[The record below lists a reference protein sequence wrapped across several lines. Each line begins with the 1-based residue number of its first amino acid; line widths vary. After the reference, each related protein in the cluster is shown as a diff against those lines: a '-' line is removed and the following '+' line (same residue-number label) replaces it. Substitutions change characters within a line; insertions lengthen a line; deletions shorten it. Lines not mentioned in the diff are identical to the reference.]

1 VGEAFLSTVPS
12 SALGAFLGAVASPA
26 SLATDAIAAGQSTGS
41 LNLQLNAGAI
51 APELAVLGALVACLL
66 VDLAGERAAS
76 RWVPPFCYLGL
87 GGALVL
93 LALQWNGPLEPSFLG
108 AFLADNLAIAFRSV
122 VAASTLVTL
131 LLSWRYVE
139 RSGTPLGEYAAILL
153 AATLGAMFLCGATD
167 LVSIFVS
174 LETLSVASYL
184 LSGYMK
190 RDARSSEAALKYLLV
205 GSAAAAVFLYGASLL
220 YGLSGGTDLATIA
233 LALRTAASPITA
245 LSLVFVLAT
254 VAFKIA
260 AVPFH
265 QWTPDVYEGSP
276 TPVVAFLSVGS
287 KAAGFALALRILVGC
302 FESFDSQWKFLFTVL
317 AVLSMVLGNVVALA
331 QTSMK
336 RMLAYSSIG
345 QAGFVMIGMVCGT
358 EDGFAAMVLYMAAY
372 LFMNLG
378 AFACIILFS
387 LRTGSDRISDYAGL
401 YQKDPLITLG
411 LSLCLLSLGG
421 IPPMLG
427 FFGKIYL
434 FFAGWADHQ
443 YLLVV
448 VGLITSVVS
457 IYYYIS
463 VIKMMVVKEPQ
474 EASDVVK
481 AYPEVSWELAG
492 MKPLRV
498 GLVGC
503 VVVTAVGGILSS
515 PLFEW
520 ASGAVA
526 GTPILQQA
534 IAAAGNAV
542 G

>member
-1 VGEAFLSTVPS
+1 MIDAVIEAGPTLQGFVPTLLA
-12 SALGAFLGAVASPA
+12 ALGGSELGLPSMGDL
-26 SLATDAIAAGQSTGS
+26 S
-41 LNLQLNAGAI
+41 LQLNAGAI
-51 APELAVLGALVACLL
+51 GPEVAVLLALLISLL
-66 VDLAGERAAS
+66 VDLAGEKAAS
-76 RWVPPFCYLGL
+76 RWVPPVCYGGL
-87 GGALVL
+87 GTALLL
-93 LALQWNGPLEPSFLG
+93 LALQWNSPLAPSFFG
-108 AFLADNLAIAFRSV
+108 GFLADNLAVAFRAV
-122 VAASTLVTL
+122 VAASTLITL

-139 RSGTPLGEYAAILL
+139 RSGTPVGEYAAILL
-153 AATLGAMFLCGATD
+153 AATVGAMILCGSTD
-167 LVSIFVS
+167 LVSIFIS
-174 LETLSVASYL
+174 LETLSVSSYL
-184 LSGYMK
+184 LAGYMK

-220 YGLSGGTDLATIA
+220 YGITGGATDLASIA
-233 LALRTAASPITA
+233 VALQTSAKPVAA

-302 FESFDSQWKFLFTVL
+302 FESFNEQWKLLFTVL
-317 AVLSMVLGNVVALA
+317 ALLSMVLGNVVALA

-387 LRTGSDRISDYAGL
+387 LRTGSDRIADYAGL

-448 VGLITSVVS
+448 VGLVTSVIS

-481 AYPEVSWELAG
+481 NYPTITWNLAG
-492 MKPLRV
+492 MPSLRV
-498 GLVGC
+498 ALVGC
-503 VVVTAVGGILSS
+503 VLVTAVGGILSN
-515 PLFEW
+515 PLFLW
-520 ASGAVA
+520 ASSTVA

-534 IAAAGNAV
+534 IASSGGGAAALG
-542 G
+542 